1 MKYLTTKEAAA
12 VLGVSTRHI
21 QRLVAEADGDRHSR
35 WRFAER
41 SLILLHGDQSSERCG
56 STCSTA
62 RSPGNRYRINKA
74 LYVLLCSVGEW
85 PINLAAV

>member
-35 WRFAER
+35 WKFGKR
-41 SLILLHGDQSSERCG
+41 SLTSLLEDQ
-56 STCSTA
+56 
-62 RSPGNRYRINKA
+62 
-74 LYVLLCSVGEW
+74 
-85 PINLAAV
+85 